1 MTTAKEIADAL
12 NSYHF
17 SYQNE
22 AELQTGIGFVLT
34 QMKIEFSREVRLTK
48 KDRIDFLVD
57 KIGIE
62 VKTDG
67 ALAAVTRQLWRYAE
81 CPEIDALILVT
92 TRQAHRN
99 MPDTLLGKPL
109 FVIWLNLF
117 H

>member
-1 MTTAKEIADAL
+1 MEAKQIAEAL
-12 NSYHF
+12 DTF
-17 SYQNE
+17 SFHYQNE
-22 AELQTGIGFVLT
+22 FDLQTGIGFVLT
-34 QMKIEFSREVRLTK
+34 QMKAEFRREVPLTK

-67 ALAAVTRQLWRYAE
+67 SLAAVTRQLWRYAE
-81 CPEIDALILVT
+81 CPEIDSLVLVT

-99 MPDTLLGKPL
+99 MPDKLLGKPL
-109 FVIWLNLF
+109 FVVWLNVF

>member
-1 MTTAKEIADAL
+1 MNAKEIAEAL
-12 NSYHF
+12 DSHHYT
-17 SYQNE
+17 YQNE
-22 AELQTGIGFVLT
+22 LDLQTGIAFVLT
-34 QMKIEFSREVRLTK
+34 QMKVDFRREVRLTK

-57 KIGIE
+57 KVGIE

-81 CPEIDALILVT
+81 CPEIEALVLVT

-99 MPDTLLGKPL
+99 MPDKLMDKPL
-109 FVIWLNLF
+109 FVIWLNVF